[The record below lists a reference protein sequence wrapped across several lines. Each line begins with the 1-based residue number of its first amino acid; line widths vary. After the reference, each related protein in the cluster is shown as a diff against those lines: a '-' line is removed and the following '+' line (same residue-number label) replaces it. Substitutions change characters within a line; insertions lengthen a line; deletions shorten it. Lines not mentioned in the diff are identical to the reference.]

1 MGWQVCRL
9 PKCKGAVLNSKVGLC
24 KEHLYLEKLC
34 MVKDCSSERSSS
46 SMNDGSHLACT
57 NADHLQILR
66 DEHARV
72 YEAITSKKAR
82 QTESRKKD
90 KVSTSHVTKEDAKV
104 SSTLKYSISRRFLP
118 CVFVLVWSCG
128 VVVNLSEMHSN
139 EAFDGDQGV
148 AALLVKTFEQLGSYP
163 TFFFFDSSCR
173 LYQWLLS
180 AKRGVNESYERLRQ
194 LVCFVVDRFHFKE
207 HRNTFCKKECNP
219 FLFPDL
225 TNPNGT
231 PRFNSSIAKST
242 NSWLTAVSHIVRN
255 VDEVQA
261 CLFCTVWWI

>member
-148 AALLVKTFEQLGSYP
+148 AALLVKTFEQPWIIPRPS
-163 TFFFFDSSCR
+163 FFSTVVVACTNATR
-173 LYQWLLS
+173 
-180 AKRGVNESYERLRQ
+180 ATRGVNESYERLRQ
-194 LVCFVVDRFHFKE
+194 LVCFVVDRFHFKNIE
-207 HRNTFCKKECNP
+207 TP
-219 FLFPDL
+219 FARKNA
-225 TNPNGT
+225 T
-231 PRFNSSIAKST
+231 RFVPGPYKSQWDT
-242 NSWLTAVSHIVRN
+242 KIQLVNCQINKFLAHCCFT
-255 VDEVQA
+255 
-261 CLFCTVWWI
+261 